1 MLCVNYTF
9 LGRMKSYVVIFIT
22 ESFHKLSL
30 SFVVGVTGVQQV
42 QLSPKRQFWKMS
54 KEHRKCDT
62 FHVKHHIKANRR
74 RLRLE
79 ADQSM
84 QSVLGQNKILL
95 TYKSANVGIG
105 TFILPSA
112 LMTIAPNPIP
122 LSYWHIIRYNTS
134 SSRVISSG
142 TSSIKMKG
150 IHRGAS
156 HKLWLLSLSKV
167 PGGFW

>member
-62 FHVKHHIKANRR
+62 FHVNTISKLIEEDYFSKLIKVCSQFW
-74 RLRLE
+74 
-79 ADQSM
+79 D
-84 QSVLGQNKILL
+84 KIR
-95 TYKSANVGIG
+95 YC
-105 TFILPSA
+105 
-112 LMTIAPNPIP
+112 
-122 LSYWHIIRYNTS
+122 WHISQLMWESAPLFYRQHWWRSHQIRFHFLTDTS
-134 SSRVISSG
+134 F
-142 TSSIKMKG
+142 G
-150 IHRGAS
+150 IIPVHPGLLAVAHPVLRWRGFTEG
-156 HKLWLLSLSKV
+156 HLTNYD
-167 PGGFW
+167 F